1 MSGLGTRPP
10 LCAIPCLSHATQ
22 PRSACCAPALRLLW
36 QGMKGDTA
44 KKRRRRLGAAG
55 ELSDEEAGELGE
67 LPAAER
73 SSDEEE
79 VGERL
84 GGCTWG

>member
-1 MSGLGTRPP
+1 
-10 LCAIPCLSHATQ
+10 
-22 PRSACCAPALRLLW
+22 
-36 QGMKGDTA
+36 MKGDTA

-84 GGCTWG
+84 GGCTWGGMQSRRAWPVGSELQEARLGAGGAAGRLGERG